1 MMKKSKQFIPQ
12 HIAEPLE
19 RLNELSEGVA
29 DLLQVDRDI
38 HTLWISIRKN
48 RLLIMT
54 DDSSFAT
61 QLRFQQAHIEQ
72 YINQKMLMKL
82 KQVKIKVIA
91 APPQYYD
98 ALRQKCFRISPYA
111 ANVLSSIAQ
120 GIEDEELRTC
130 LKRLGN

>member
-1 MMKKSKQFIPQ
+1 MKKSKQFTPK

-19 RLNELSEGVA
+19 KLNELSEGVA
-29 DLLQVDRDI
+29 GLLQIDRNI

-61 QLRFQQAHIEQ
+61 QLRFQQALIEQ
-72 YINQKMLMKL
+72 YINQKLLIKL

-91 APPQYYD
+91 APPQHYD
-98 ALRQKCFRISPYA
+98 AVRKKCYRISPYTA
-111 ANVLSSIAQ
+111 TVLSSIAQ
-120 GIEDEELRTC
+120 GIDDDELRTC